1 MRATVQSER
10 GGLYSGI
17 HIYMCVCVCTKWRIA
32 RPIPRLEWYG
42 DMKELPSVRPSTRPS
57 IVAPSTVVDAYSKLG
72 RNKPLNARRG
82 RAACGSSWHDARPL
96 TRRRAPLYSISTHSR
111 SLSLSLNIYTWHWH
125 RPSGQSRIPSH
136 TLGHHEITKKK

>member
-17 HIYMCVCVCTKWRIA
+17 HIYICVCVCVCVCTKWRIA

-111 SLSLSLNIYTWHWH
+111 SLSLSLSIFIHDIGIDRPANLAFHPTHWD
-125 RPSGQSRIPSH
+125 IM
-136 TLGHHEITKKK
+136 K